1 MEPVENLWEMTKARA
16 GIDKDYYDTYFFGK
30 AVAYAIQIKSA
41 KKYKIP
47 KCLWKDFNI
56 RYPPQSFIY
65 I

>member
-1 MEPVENLWEMTKARA
+1 MTKAKA

-30 AVAYAIQIKSA
+30 AIAYAIQMKSA

-56 RYPPQSFIY
+56 RYPPQSFVY